1 MPRNNFISSGGLN
14 KDADKYYFPKGDYL
28 DAKNIVVETGKEGG
42 AGSTKT
48 MNSVSTINVDLSS
61 GLTNPVVKASIRDN
75 DDNIYVLVKGD
86 TLAKIYK
93 ITGST
98 ATLVLTYTHAVTT
111 DFDPDINIIGDVL
124 VWNYREGGVP
134 LSWYTERS
142 AATITDI
149 TDLTLIKKPPAF
161 VLPVSIESTG
171 EAPSDLSIS
180 ATSFGEDTTAGTTI
194 AVITVTDA
202 TVGDTAT
209 FSIMNAVDAANNDA
223 SSRFT
228 LSAQNAGN
236 ITDAVVNLQTVGTF
250 NYNNVNDRSFILNI
264 KVVDSDGLSYTE
276 SFNLTLTNVAPT
288 AILSFT
294 QAMNEN
300 VSAGTTIGNL
310 SSKNGSADLSSTGLT
325 WAITGGN
332 TDNDIAITSSGT
344 LSFANSPNYER
355 TQSYNLNVSVT
366 DVGGLTTTGTATVNI
381 TNINEPP
388 VSSNLSLSITNG
400 HTVSGTLSAT
410 DPESDAIQY
419 EIVSNPSN
427 GSVTLDNAN
436 TGAFTYT
443 SAGGVNQ
450 SSFTYKAKDPSGS
463 NTFGNTATVNI
474 SVPSLTV
481 SITETD
487 DDLTGVT
494 VNTGGTVRV
503 GKTGT
508 ISGTA
513 TATGNFTGNNASQIS
528 ISSSE
533 NSADLQNLTVSSN
546 PTTANDTT
554 ITFNWSFDL
563 VGAAQVGDSLTFAI
577 SVTLT
582 NQP

>member
-75 DDNIYVLVKGD
+75 DDNIYVLVKG
-86 TLAKIYK
+86 TTKAKIYK
-93 ITGST
+93 ISGST
-98 ATLVLTYTHAVTT
+98 ATLLLTYTHAVTT

-171 EAPSDLSIS
+171 DAPSDLSIS
-180 ATSFGEDTTAGTTI
+180 SSTFSEGDAAATTI
-194 AVITVTDA
+194 GTITVTDS
-202 TVGDTAT
+202 TSSDTADFT
-209 FSIMNAVDAANNDA
+209 IMNAVDASNNDA
-223 SSRFT
+223 SSRFS
-228 LSAQNAGN
+228 LVDSDN
-236 ITDAVVNLQTVGTF
+236 TDATCLLKTVGTF
-250 NYNNVNDRSFILNI
+250 NYNNTDDRSFILNI
-264 KVVDSDGLSYTE
+264 KVVDGDGLSYTE
-276 SFNLTLTNVAPT
+276 SFNITVTNVNPT
-288 AILSFT
+288 VTGATVSI
-294 QAMNEN
+294 NEN
-300 VSAGTTIGNL
+300 VSVGTNVH
-310 SSKNGSADLSSTGLT
+310 SVVAVNGSADGTNTGLT
-325 WAITGGN
+325 YAITGGN
-332 TDNDIAITSSGT
+332 TNNDFAINSSTGQIT
-344 LSFANSPNYER
+344 VANSPDYE
-355 TQSYNLNVSVT
+355 TTTSYNLTVTAT
-366 DVGGLTTTGTATVNI
+366 DVGGGVGTGTITVNI
-381 TNINEPP
+381 GNINEPP
-388 VSSNLSLSITNG
+388 VSSNVNLSITSGNA
-400 HTVSGTLSAT
+400 VSGTLNAT
-410 DPESDAIQY
+410 DPEGDAVLY
-419 EIVSNPSN
+419 EIVTNPSN
-427 GSVTLDNAN
+427 GSLSLDNAN

-443 SAGGVNQ
+443 SAGGVNLAQ
-450 SSFTYKAKDPSGS
+450 FTYKAKDPSGS
-463 NTFGNTATVNI
+463 NTFGNTANVNI
-474 SVPSLTV
+474 SIPSLTV
-481 SITETD
+481 TITETD
-487 DDLTGVT
+487 DDLSGVT

-508 ISGTA
+508 VSGTA
-513 TATGNFTGNNASQIS
+513 TATGNFTGNTASEIS

>member
-75 DDNIYVLVKGD
+75 DDNIYVLVKG
-86 TLAKIYK
+86 TTKAKIYK
-93 ITGST
+93 ISGST
-98 ATLVLTYTHAVTT
+98 ATLLLTYTHAVTT

-171 EAPSDLSIS
+171 DAPSDLSIS
-180 ATSFGEDTTAGTTI
+180 SSTFSEGDAAATTI
-194 AVITVTDA
+194 GTITVTDS
-202 TVGDTAT
+202 TSSDTADFT
-209 FSIMNAVDAANNDA
+209 IMNAVDASNNDA

-228 LSAQNAGN
+228 LVDSDN
-236 ITDAVVNLQTVGTF
+236 TDATCLLKTVGTF
-250 NYNNVNDRSFILNI
+250 NFNNTDDRSFILNI
-264 KVVDSDGLSYTE
+264 KVVDGDGLSYTE
-276 SFNLTLTNVAPT
+276 SFNITVTNVNPT
-288 AILSFT
+288 VTGATVSI
-294 QAMNEN
+294 NEN
-300 VSAGTTIGNL
+300 VSVGTNVH
-310 SSKNGSADLSSTGLT
+310 SVVAVNGSADGTNTGLT
-325 WAITGGN
+325 YAITGGN
-332 TDNDIAITSSGT
+332 TNNDFAINSSTGQIT
-344 LSFANSPNYER
+344 VANSPDFE
-355 TQSYNLNVSVT
+355 TTTSYNLTVTAT
-366 DVGGLTTTGTATVNI
+366 DVGGGVGTGTITVNI
-381 TNINEPP
+381 GNINEPP
-388 VSSNLSLSITNG
+388 VSSNVNLSITSGNA
-400 HTVSGTLSAT
+400 VSGTLNAT
-410 DPESDAIQY
+410 DPEGDAVLY
-419 EIVSNPSN
+419 EIVTNPSN
-427 GSVTLDNAN
+427 GSLSLDNAN

-443 SAGGVNQ
+443 SAGGVNLAQ
-450 SSFTYKAKDPSGS
+450 FTYKAKDPSGS
-463 NTFGNTATVNI
+463 NTFGNTANVNI
-474 SVPSLTV
+474 SIPSLTV
-481 SITETD
+481 TITETD
-487 DDLTGVT
+487 DDLSGVT

-508 ISGTA
+508 VSGTA
-513 TATGNFTGNNASQIS
+513 TATGNFTGNTASEIS

>member
-1 MPRNNFISSGGLN
+1 MPKNNFISSGGLN

-28 DAKNIVVETGKEGG
+28 DAKNIVVETGKDGG

-48 MNSVSTINVDLSS
+48 MNSVSTIGIDLSS
-61 GLTNPVVKASIRDN
+61 GLTNPIVKASVKDKE
-75 DDNIYVLVKGD
+75 DNIYVLVKGN
-86 TLAKIYK
+86 TKAKIYK
-93 ITGST
+93 IIANT
-98 ATLVLTYTHAVTT
+98 ATLLITYTHSVTT
-111 DFDPDINIIGDVL
+111 DFDPDIKIIGDVL
-124 VWNYREGGVP
+124 LWNYRESGVP

-161 VLPVSIESTG
+161 ILPVSIESTG
-171 EAPSDLSIS
+171 ESPSDLSINNS
-180 ATSFGEDTTAGTTI
+180 SFSEGATAGTTI
-194 AVITVTDA
+194 GTITVTDS

-209 FSIMNAVDAANNDA
+209 FSIMNAVDASNNDA
-223 SSRFT
+223 SSRFV
-228 LSAQNAGN
+228 LAADN
-236 ITDAVVNLQTVGTF
+236 INDAVCTLQTVGTF
-250 NYNNVNDRSFILNI
+250 NYNNTDDRSFIINI
-264 KVVDSDGLSYTE
+264 KVEDGTGLSYTE

-300 VSAGTTIGNL
+300 VVAGTTIGNL
-310 SSKNGSADLSSTGLT
+310 SSKNGSADLTSTGLT

-344 LSFANSPNYER
+344 LSFANSPDYER

-381 TNINEPP
+381 NNINEPP
-388 VSSNLSLSITNG
+388 VSSNLSLSITSG
-400 HTVSGTLSAT
+400 HTVSGNLSAT
-410 DPESDAIQY
+410 DPESDAVQY

-427 GSVTLDNAN
+427 GSVSLDNAS

-450 SSFTYKAKDPSGS
+450 STFTYKAKDPSGS
-463 NTFGNTATVNI
+463 NTYSNTATVTI
-474 SVPSLTV
+474 SVPSLSV

-487 DDLTGVT
+487 DDLSNVT
-494 VNTGGTVRV
+494 INTGGTVRV
-503 GKTGT
+503 GTTGT
-508 ISGTA
+508 VSGTA
-513 TATGNFTGNNASQIS
+513 TATGVFTGNSTSQIT
-528 ISSSE
+528 IGSSE
-533 NSADLQNLTVSSN
+533 NSAHLQNLSVSTN
-546 PTTANDTT
+546 PLTANNTT

-563 VGAAQVGDSLTFAI
+563 VGAAQVGENLTFSI
-577 SVTLT
+577 SVTLV

>member
-75 DDNIYVLVKGD
+75 DDNIYVLVKG
-86 TLAKIYK
+86 TTKAKIYK
-93 ITGST
+93 ISGST
-98 ATLVLTYTHAVTT
+98 ATLLLTYTHAVTT

-171 EAPSDLSIS
+171 DAPSDLSIS
-180 ATSFGEDTTAGTTI
+180 SSTFSEGDAAATTI
-194 AVITVTDA
+194 GTITVTDS
-202 TVGDTAT
+202 TSSDTADFT
-209 FSIMNAVDAANNDA
+209 IMNAVDASNNDA

-228 LSAQNAGN
+228 LVDSDN
-236 ITDAVVNLQTVGTF
+236 TDATCLLKTVGTF
-250 NYNNVNDRSFILNI
+250 NFNNTDDRSFILNI
-264 KVVDSDGLSYTE
+264 KVVDGDGLSYTE
-276 SFNLTLTNVAPT
+276 SFNITVTNVNPT
-288 AILSFT
+288 VTGATVSI
-294 QAMNEN
+294 NEN
-300 VSAGTTIGNL
+300 VSVGTNVH
-310 SSKNGSADLSSTGLT
+310 SVVAVNGSADGTNTGLT
-325 WAITGGN
+325 YAITGGN
-332 TDNDIAITSSGT
+332 TNNDFAINSSTGQIT
-344 LSFANSPNYER
+344 VANSPDYE
-355 TQSYNLNVSVT
+355 TTTSYNLTVTAT
-366 DVGGLTTTGTATVNI
+366 DVGGGVGTGTITVNI
-381 TNINEPP
+381 GNINEPP
-388 VSSNLSLSITNG
+388 VSSNVNLSITSGNA
-400 HTVSGTLSAT
+400 VSGTLNAT
-410 DPESDAIQY
+410 DPEGDAVLY
-419 EIVSNPSN
+419 EIVTNPSN
-427 GSVTLDNAN
+427 GSLSLDNAN

-443 SAGGVNQ
+443 SAGGVNLAQ
-450 SSFTYKAKDPSGS
+450 FTYKAKDPSGS
-463 NTFGNTATVNI
+463 NTFGNTANVNI
-474 SVPSLTV
+474 SIPSLTV
-481 SITETD
+481 TITETD
-487 DDLTGVT
+487 DDLSGVT

-508 ISGTA
+508 VSGTA
-513 TATGNFTGNNASQIS
+513 TATGNFTGNTASEIS

>member
-1 MPRNNFISSGGLN
+1 MPKNNFISSGGLN
-14 KDADKYYFPKGDYL
+14 KDADKYYFPKGDYI

-48 MNSVSTINVDLSS
+48 MNSVSTISVDLSS

-86 TLAKIYK
+86 TKAKIYK

-180 ATSFGEDTTAGTTI
+180 GSTFSEGDAAATTI
-194 AVITVTDA
+194 GTITVTDS
-202 TVGDTAT
+202 TSSDTADFT
-209 FSIMNAVDAANNDA
+209 IMNAVDASNNDA
-223 SSRFT
+223 SARFT
-228 LSAQNAGN
+228 LVDADN
-236 ITDAVVNLQTVGTF
+236 TDATCLLKTVGTF
-250 NYNNVNDRSFILNI
+250 NFNNTDDRSFIINI
-264 KVVDSDGLSYTE
+264 KVVDGDGISYTE
-276 SFNLTLTNVAPT
+276 SFNITVSNVNPT
-288 AILSFT
+288 VTGATVAID
-294 QAMNEN
+294 EN
-300 VSAGTTIGNL
+300 VSVGSNVHSVVAV
-310 SSKNGSADLSSTGLT
+310 NGSADGTNTGLT
-325 WAITGGN
+325 YAITGGN
-332 TDNDIAITSSGT
+332 TNNDFTIDSSTGQITV
-344 LSFANSPNYER
+344 ANSPNFE
-355 TQSYNLNVSVT
+355 TTNSYNLQVTAT
-366 DVGGLTTTGTATVNI
+366 DVGGGAGINVIAVNI
-381 TNINEPP
+381 NNINEPP
-388 VSSNLSLSITNG
+388 VSSNLSLSITSG
-400 HTVSGTLSAT
+400 HTVSGTLNAT
-410 DPESDAIQY
+410 DPEGDAIQY

-427 GSVTLDNAN
+427 GSVTLDNAS

-443 SAGGVNQ
+443 SAGGLNS

-463 NTFGNTATVNI
+463 NTFSNVATVTI
-474 SVPSLTV
+474 SVPSLAVT
-481 SITETD
+481 ITETD
-487 DDLTGVT
+487 NDLSGVT

-513 TATGNFTGNNASQIS
+513 TATGVFDGNSTSQIT
-528 ISSSE
+528 ISGSE
-533 NSADLQNLTVSSN
+533 NSADLQNLTVSTN
-546 PTTANDTT
+546 PTTANNTT

-563 VGAAQVGDSLTFAI
+563 VGAAQVGESLTFAI
-577 SVTLT
+577 SVTLV

>member
-75 DDNIYVLVKGD
+75 DDNIYVLVKG
-86 TLAKIYK
+86 TTKAKIYK
-93 ITGST
+93 ISGST
-98 ATLVLTYTHAVTT
+98 ATLLLTYTHAVTT

-171 EAPSDLSIS
+171 DAPSDLSIS
-180 ATSFGEDTTAGTTI
+180 SSTFSEGDAAATTI
-194 AVITVTDA
+194 GTITVTDS
-202 TVGDTAT
+202 TSSDTADFT
-209 FSIMNAVDAANNDA
+209 IMNAVDASNNDA

-228 LSAQNAGN
+228 LVDTDN
-236 ITDAVVNLQTVGTF
+236 TDATCLLKTVGTF
-250 NYNNVNDRSFILNI
+250 NFNNTDDRSFILNI
-264 KVVDSDGLSYTE
+264 KVVDGDGLSYTE
-276 SFNLTLTNVAPT
+276 SFNITVTNVNPT
-288 AILSFT
+288 VTGATVSI
-294 QAMNEN
+294 NEN
-300 VSAGTTIGNL
+300 VSVGTNVH
-310 SSKNGSADLSSTGLT
+310 SVVAVNGSADGTNTGLT
-325 WAITGGN
+325 YAITGGN
-332 TDNDIAITSSGT
+332 TNNDFAINSSTGQIT
-344 LSFANSPNYER
+344 VANSPDFE
-355 TQSYNLNVSVT
+355 TTTSYNLTVTAT
-366 DVGGLTTTGTATVNI
+366 DVGGGVGTGTITVNI
-381 TNINEPP
+381 GNINEPP
-388 VSSNLSLSITNG
+388 VSSNVNLSITSGNA
-400 HTVSGTLSAT
+400 VSGTLNAT
-410 DPESDAIQY
+410 DPEGDAVLY
-419 EIVSNPSN
+419 EIVTNPSN
-427 GSVTLDNAN
+427 GSLSLDNAN

-443 SAGGVNQ
+443 SAGGVNLAQ
-450 SSFTYKAKDPSGS
+450 FTYKAKDPSGS
-463 NTFGNTATVNI
+463 NTFGNTANVNI
-474 SVPSLTV
+474 SIPSLTV
-481 SITETD
+481 TITETD
-487 DDLTGVT
+487 DDLSGVT

-508 ISGTA
+508 VSGTA
-513 TATGNFTGNNASQIS
+513 TATGNFTGNTASEIS

>member
-1 MPRNNFISSGGLN
+1 MPRNNFTSSGGLN
-14 KDADKYYFPKGDYL
+14 KDADKYYFPKGDYI

-48 MNSVSTINVDLSS
+48 INSISAVNVTLTA
-61 GLTNPVVKASIRDN
+61 GLTNPVIKASARDN
-75 DDNIYVLVKGD
+75 DDNLYVLVKGD
-86 TLAKIYK
+86 TKAKIYK

-98 ATLVLTYTHAVTT
+98 ATLVVTYTHGVTT

-124 VWNYREGGVP
+124 IWNYREGGVP

-161 VLPVSIESTG
+161 VLPISIESTG
-171 EAPSDLSIS
+171 DAPSDLTIS
-180 ATSFGEDTTAGTTI
+180 ATSFAEDTTAGTTI
-194 AVITVTDA
+194 ATISVTDA

-209 FSIMNAVDAANNDA
+209 FSIMNVVDAANNDA

-228 LSAQNAGN
+228 LAADN
-236 ITDAVVNLQTVGTF
+236 INDAVVNLQTVGTF
-250 NYNNVNDRSFILNI
+250 NFNNVNDRSFILNI

-276 SFNLTLTNVAPT
+276 SFNITLTNVAPT

-300 VSAGTTIGNL
+300 VPAGTTIGTL
-310 SSKNGSADLSSTGLT
+310 ISSNGSADLSSTGLT

-332 TDNDIAITSSGT
+332 TDNDIAITTTGT
-344 LSFANSPNYER
+344 LSFANSPDFER

-381 TNINEPP
+381 NNINEPP
-388 VSSNLSLSITNG
+388 VSSNLNLSITSGNSV
-400 HTVSGTLSAT
+400 TGTLNAT
-410 DPESDAIQY
+410 DPEGDAVQY
-419 EIVSNPSN
+419 EIVTNPSN
-427 GSVTLDNAN
+427 GSLSLDNAS

-443 SAGGVNQ
+443 SAGGVNLAQ
-450 SSFTYKAKDPSGS
+450 FTYKAKDPSGS
-463 NTFGNTATVNI
+463 NTFGNTANVNI
-474 SVPSLTV
+474 TIPSLTV
-481 SITETD
+481 TITESD
-487 DDLTGVT
+487 DDLSGVT

-508 ISGTA
+508 VSGTA
-513 TATGNFTGNNASQIS
+513 TATGVFDGNSTNQIT
-528 ISSSE
+528 ISGSE
-533 NSADLQNLTVSSN
+533 NSPDIQNLTVSTN
-546 PTTANDTT
+546 PLTANNTT

-563 VGAAQVGDSLTFAI
+563 VGAAQVGESLTFAI
-577 SVTLT
+577 SVTLV